1 MKCPTASGVDT
12 PRKLVFGWNRLKTH
26 LKSLIYVPVAI
37 YISTAPIWQLS
48 YLSRTSE
55 LPEDPLPVLTF
66 AAYLPQLISF
76 QQEDRLSR
84 GEWKSLLSPCYEI
97 LNDSYCVR
105 RNFSEGFRAQLPSI
119 AWWIPWRCNQP
130 QKKGQVTPSNHW
142 ISIGLIPQNPPD
154 V

>member
-37 YISTAPIWQLS
+37 YFYRTHLTAQLLIQNFRAAGRSLASSHLCCVSSAADIVSTGGQ
-48 YLSRTSE
+48 
-55 LPEDPLPVLTF
+55 TF
-66 AAYLPQLISF
+66 ARRMKKLAITMLWNPKWLILCA
-76 QQEDRLSR
+76 QELLWRVQ
-84 GEWKSLLSPCYEI
+84 GAASLYSMMDTMEM
-97 LNDSYCVR
+97 
-105 RNFSEGFRAQLPSI
+105 
-119 AWWIPWRCNQP
+119 QP
-130 QKKGQVTPSNHW
+130 TSKKGQVTPSNHW